1 MPLFGKRSSHFLG
14 GLKRRWRR
22 REASGGLRDRAG
34 WDQRL
39 ILSLSRTRLPTW
51 RQIRH
56 LPEVLSSN
64 DSLRLKIGTLLLAA
78 GAAILGARFYFANT
92 VMAPAVG
99 GEIVEGVVGTPRSL
113 NPILSLSNDV
123 DNDLTRLVFSRLFA
137 PDGNGNLVPDLVE
150 TSSVSDDQKTYTF
163 TLRQDVR
170 WHDGEPATADDVV
183 FTLGLIQ
190 DPAWKSPLFNA
201 FKDVSVEQSDAKTVR
216 LTLNEPFA
224 PFLSRLTFGVLPKHV
239 WKDVAP
245 QNALQSEFNLKPVGS
260 GPFKFA
266 SLKRD
271 KRGFILSYTLSRHG
285 DYYRDAPFLENLTLK
300 FYPDYS
306 AAVEALRKR
315 QIESLSFIPHD
326 MRDDIRDLA
335 QVIPISLELPQYNAV
350 FFNRQRNELLKD
362 KDVRRAL
369 IMAIDKGRIILD
381 VLDGDGRP
389 LDGPALPGY
398 TGLLGSHSVPFNLTE
413 AGVLL
418 ESLGWK
424 IDPQD
429 GIRKKTIVTETPKKK
444 KEEAVVPLKLT
455 LTVVDQ
461 PESLSVAEIV
471 KNGWRAVG
479 VDASITAVPAS
490 EIHRT
495 VIKPREYEALLY
507 GQLLAADS
515 DPYPF
520 WHSSQ
525 IQDPGLNLAMLA
537 DRDADNAIEA
547 AQKTGDPAGRQEK
560 YKTFLEVLARELP
573 AAFLYSPSYTY
584 PFPSTIK
591 GFSGTR
597 AANPADRF
605 ASVTSWY
612 LKMKRVWK

>member
-1 MPLFGKRSSHFLG
+1 MPLFGKRFG
-14 GLKRRWRR
+14 GFKRRWRR
-22 REASGGLRDRAG
+22 EPSGRLRDQAS
-34 WDQRL
+34 WDKRL

-64 DSLRLKIGTLLLAA
+64 DSLRLKIGAVLLAA
-78 GAAILGARFYFANT
+78 GAAVLGTRFYFNNT

-113 NPILSLSNDV
+113 NPILSPSNDV
-123 DNDLTRLVFSRLFA
+123 DNDLTRLMFSRLFA
-137 PDGNGNLVPDLVE
+137 PDGSGHLAPDLVE
-150 TSSVSDDQKTYTF
+150 SYAVSDDQKTYALV
-163 TLRQDVR
+163 LRTDAR
-170 WHDGEPATADDVV
+170 WHDGEPVTADDVV
-183 FTLGLIQ
+183 FTVGLIQ

-201 FKDVSVEQSDAKTVR
+201 FKDVSVEQTDAKNVR
-216 LTLNEPFA
+216 LTLKEPFA
-224 PFLSRLTFGVLPKHV
+224 PFLSRLTFGILPKRV
-239 WKDVAP
+239 WKDVDP
-245 QNALQSEFNLKPVGS
+245 RNALQSEHNLKPVGS
-260 GPFKFA
+260 GPFKFS

-271 KRGFILSYTLSRHG
+271 KRGFVLSYTMERNG
-285 DYYRDAPFLENLTLK
+285 DYYRGAPFLENLTLK
-300 FYPDYS
+300 FYPDYP

-315 QIESLSFIPHD
+315 QVDSLSFVPHD
-326 MRDDIRDLA
+326 MRGDIRDLA
-335 QVIPISLELPQYNAV
+335 NVIPISLELPQYTAV
-350 FFNRQRNELLKD
+350 FFNRQRNESLKD
-362 KDVRRAL
+362 REVRRAL

-398 TGLLGSHSVPFNLTE
+398 TGVLGNSSVSFNLTE
-413 AGVLL
+413 AGSAL

-424 IDPQD
+424 LDPQD
-429 GIRKKTIVTETPKKK
+429 GIRKKTVVTETPKKK
-444 KEEAVVPLKLT
+444 KEETVVPLKVALT
-455 LTVVDQ
+455 AVDQ
-461 PESLSVAEIV
+461 PESLAVAEIV
-471 KNGWRAVG
+471 KNGWQAIG
-479 VDASITAVPAS
+479 VDVAVTAVPAS

-495 VIKPREYEALLY
+495 TIKPRDYEALLY

-547 AQKTGDPAGRQEK
+547 AQKTGDSAVRQEK
-560 YKTFLEVLARELP
+560 YKAFLEVLARELP

-584 PFPSTIK
+584 PFPAAIK
-591 GFSGTR
+591 GFSGAR